1 MFLCAG
7 LFVMFTPKSW
17 NDPTWQLFSDGWLN
31 HHIQNQRWTVHV
43 FCCWLFLLVHAMF
56 TYKWVCVSVYV
67 YRVLIFFE
75 PVEIHN
81 GNLSKLHWYKYIS
94 FLLMYCWSLV
104 VLQIFCRN
112 TVNGFNFMFQLLPTS
127 RGQKCTPARI
137 NRIRAN
143 IRKTLLTGTIFQ
155 MDDVPEH
162 PDASR
167 KHGGRYRCSH
177 GFASTKS
184 LTIWNWHEFDWYCN
198 NIYTVYTLFKGTI
211 SKENR
216 LPSYLCSVD
225 IGIC

>member
-1 MFLCAG
+1 MPCLRTSEC
-7 LFVMFTPKSW
+7 
-17 NDPTWQLFSDGWLN
+17 
-31 HHIQNQRWTVHV
+31 
-43 FCCWLFLLVHAMF
+43 
-56 TYKWVCVSVYV
+56 VCVCECVYV
-67 YRVLIFFE
+67 YRVLIVFE

-94 FLLMYCWSLV
+94 FILMYCWSLV

-112 TVNGFNFMFQLLPTS
+112 TVNGFNFMFQHLPTS

-198 NIYTVYTLFKGTI
+198 NISTVYTLFKGTMT
-211 SKENR
+211 KENR